1 MNETLKI
8 EQAYYAAIGIESL
21 YKNCLEDGY
30 DCLVDLRGNQL
41 EGILFSDVRGYR
53 VMRREDIN
61 VEFFPDR
68 VYAWHPDGT
77 TGFYVY
83 YTDEQWKSKLWVL
96 NAAIVQ
102 AATNKLERGML

>member
-8 EQAYYAAIGIESL
+8 EQAYYRAIGVASL
-21 YKNCLEDGY
+21 YKDYPEDGY

-41 EGILFSDVRGYR
+41 EGILFSDVQGYR
-53 VMRREDIN
+53 VMRREEIN
-61 VEFFPDR
+61 VEFYPDR

-77 TGFYVY
+77 TGIHVY

-96 NAAIVQ
+96 NSAIVQ
-102 AATNKLERGML
+102 AATQKLERNIV